1 MKIPRLALIGC
12 GYWGKNHARNLSALG
27 ALKLICDPSGYGR
40 DNAGKFAPDCGLAD
54 RADEAFQRGDID
66 GVVIATPAETHCE
79 LALKAFSAGKHVM
92 VEKPMAL
99 TYGDALKMKAASE
112 EAERILLVGHLLEYH
127 PAITAIKDL
136 IANGSL
142 GKIQYIYSNRL
153 NFGKIRT
160 EENALWSFAPHDI
173 ALILR
178 LTGAAP
184 FEVSCTGG
192 NYITPNLADV
202 SVSHLHFDHGVRAH
216 IFVNWLNPFKE
227 QKLVVIGDRK
237 MAVFNDTDPNEKL
250 VIYNQH
256 VEFDGRV
263 PVLEKAERDVIELPA
278 DEPLRTQ
285 CQTFLDC
292 IRSGTKP
299 LTDAQSGIDVLRVLQ
314 ACQRSLQSNGQ
325 PTKLSEIGKE
335 DA

>member
-1 MKIPRLALIGC
+1 MKTPKLALIGC
-12 GYWGKNHARNLSALG
+12 GYWGKNHARNLFALG
-27 ALKLICDPSGYGR
+27 ALKLICDPSDHGR
-40 DNAGKFAPDCGLAD
+40 ENAGKFAPDCELVD
-54 RADEAFQRGDID
+54 QADEAFKRSDID

-79 LALKAFSAGKHVM
+79 LALKAFAAGKHVM

-99 TYGDALKMKAASE
+99 TYRDALNMKSASE
-112 EAERILLVGHLLEYH
+112 EAGRTLLVGHLLEYH
-127 PAITAIKDL
+127 PAITAIKEF
-136 IANGSL
+136 IANGRL

-202 SVSHLHFDHGVRAH
+202 SVSHLHFDQGVRAH

-227 QKLVVIGDRK
+227 QKLVVIGDKK
-237 MAVFNDTDPNEKL
+237 MAVFNDTDPKEKL
-250 VIYNQH
+250 VIYNQR
-256 VEFDGRV
+256 VDFDGHV
-263 PVLEKAERDVIELPA
+263 PVLEKAERDVVPLPVA
-278 DEPLRTQ
+278 EPLRTQ
-285 CQTFLDC
+285 CEVFLDC
-292 IRSGTKP
+292 IRNGTKP

-314 ACQRSLQSNGQ
+314 ACQHSLQSNGQ
-325 PTKLSEIGKE
+325 PTKLSEISQN